1 MFVGEKSSG
10 KSSLIAKL
18 LGESVKEEMPQ
29 TTALEFKSGSK
40 QKDDKS
46 VKVNVY
52 ELGGGRVLSNL
63 LSTVF
68 VGNSIDSITIVL
80 ALDLSKPG
88 NSIENL
94 LFWLQTIKQQ
104 SLAVV
109 QEMKERCPENLRS
122 L

>member
-1 MFVGEKSSG
+1 M
-10 KSSLIAKL
+10 
-18 LGESVKEEMPQ
+18 KEEMPT

-68 VGNSIDSITIVL
+68 LGNSIDSITIVL

-94 LFWLQTIKQQ
+94 LFWLHTIK
-104 SLAVV
+104 
-109 QEMKERCPENLRS
+109 
-122 L
+122 

>member
-1 MFVGEKSSG
+1 
-10 KSSLIAKL
+10 
-18 LGESVKEEMPQ
+18 
-29 TTALEFKSGSK
+29 
-40 QKDDKS
+40 
-46 VKVNVY
+46 
-52 ELGGGRVLSNL
+52 VL
-63 LSTVF
+63 T
-68 VGNSIDSITIVL
+68 
-80 ALDLSKPG
+80 LDLSKPG

>member
-1 MFVGEKSSG
+1 
-10 KSSLIAKL
+10 
-18 LGESVKEEMPQ
+18 MPA

-40 QKDDKS
+40 QKDDRS

-80 ALDLSKPG
+80 TLDLSKPG

>member
-1 MFVGEKSSG
+1 VFVGEKSSG
-10 KSSLIAKL
+10 KSSLISKL
-18 LGESVKEEMPQ
+18 LGESVKEEMPT

-68 VGNSIDSITIVL
+68 LGNSIDSITIVL

-94 LFWLQTIKQQ
+94 LFWLHTIK
-104 SLAVV
+104 
-109 QEMKERCPENLRS
+109 
-122 L
+122 